1 MYTVQESYFRVV
13 DMPVSVLLTRD
24 AIFLTYHSA
33 IYGFVELR
41 EQTIQP
47 KARTL
52 LHCMSSSTVGTYLY
66 TLTRNLYPAYIF
78 LSQCGPKN

>member
-1 MYTVQESYFRVV
+1 MYTVQESYSRVV
-13 DMPVSVLLTRD
+13 DMPVSVLCSKQG

-47 KARTL
+47 KARSL
-52 LHCMSSSTVGTYLY
+52 LHCMSSTIGTYLC

>member
-1 MYTVQESYFRVV
+1 MYTVQESYSRVV
-13 DMPVSVLLTRD
+13 DMPVSVLVTRG

-47 KARTL
+47 KARSSL
-52 LHCMSSSTVGTYLY
+52 LHCMSSTVGTYLC

-78 LSQCGPKN
+78 LSQGGPKN